1 VPWLLST
8 IAHLALLVLLALT
21 FHIGKGAAARS
32 GATYGLALDSVSVS
46 ASFGADDGDQA
57 TQYFSDEQSGD
68 QAAGAAPTTASSA
81 AAPAES
87 QRALLAQQAGEATQA
102 NLAGLGGNSGSLLGA
117 GAFARS
123 GDAGGDGA
131 SGIKALTTGAGRPGV
146 GSYRPGKATTGVFG
160 VKGEG
165 TKFVYVFD
173 RSGSMDGYGGAPL
186 AAAKS
191 QLIAS
196 LKDLGPT
203 HQFQIIFYNER
214 PQVFSPTG
222 TPGRLVFGT
231 DQNKELARKF
241 VSGIIGDGS
250 TSHETALIAALRM
263 APDVIFFLT
272 DADEPQL
279 NAAQLQRVAR
289 ANAGTSIN
297 AIEFGYGVQA
307 DKNNFLVRLA
317 AQNHGGHVY
326 VDVSRLPPAR

>member
-1 VPWLLST
+1 MST

-21 FHIGKGAAARS
+21 FHAGKGAAWRS
-32 GATYGLALDSVSVS
+32 SSTYGISLDSVSVA

-57 TQYFSDEQSGD
+57 TQYFSDEQSGEESASPAS
-68 QAAGAAPTTASSA
+68 AASTATG

-87 QRALLAQQAGEATQA
+87 QRALLAQQASEASQA
-102 NLAGLGGNSGSLLGA
+102 DLSGVGDADGSLVANSNLGQLN
-117 GAFARS
+117 GI
-123 GDAGGDGA
+123 GLDGV
-131 SGIKALTTGAGRPGV
+131 SGV
-146 GSYRPGKATTGVFG
+146 GSLTKGSAGRGALPYRPGKASTGVFG

-173 RSGSMDGYGGAPL
+173 RSASMDGYSGAPI

-231 DQNKELARKF
+231 DQNKELARRF
-241 VSGIIGDGS
+241 VSSIIADGS

-263 APDVIFFLT
+263 APDVVFFLT

-279 NAAQLQRVAR
+279 NAAQLQRIAR
-289 ANAGTSIN
+289 ANTGTSVN

-317 AQNHGGHVY
+317 DQNHGQHVY